1 MKKSLRAALKKQNGI
16 FSKTWQYS
24 LKQETL
30 ISVVTT
36 LSEYT
41 NNLEA

>member
-1 MKKSLRAALKKQNGI
+1 MKKSLRTVLKMQNGTS
-16 FSKTWQYS
+16 SKTWQYS

-41 NNLEA
+41 NN